1 MKGAAACVLALLSLP
16 AAAQYPA
23 KPLRMIVPIL
33 AGGPLDAVARVTS
46 QSLSQGLGQPVVI
59 DNRPGA
65 DGAIAAQAVLSSP
78 PDGYTLF
85 FTNNTAVIGAP
96 LLNKGVTYD
105 TLNDF
110 TPVSFVGR
118 MTLVIWAH
126 PDAPTRSIQEM
137 VAFARANPNKLT
149 YATNTIGDVIAGA
162 QLASAAGI
170 SMLRVPY
177 KGAAQSVPEV
187 VAGRVNM
194 VIAPVGAG
202 LGLMKEN
209 RLRGLAVI
217 LPTRSPVAPDIP
229 TIAEAG
235 LPGVSVT
242 TWAAIFG
249 PRGFPRDVTARLAD
263 EMAKVVQRPES
274 RAQFDKLGFRPEA
287 TTPEGLAQLVKQ
299 EFGVWSKIIRE
310 NNITQEP

>member
-1 MKGAAACVLALLSLP
+1 MRKMLALLLLSCSS
-16 AAAQYPA
+16 AWAQYPA
-23 KPLRMIVPIL
+23 KPVRMFVPIL
-33 AGGPLDAVARVTS
+33 AGGPLDGVARVVS
-46 QSLSQGLGQPVVI
+46 SSMSQGLGQQVVI
-59 DNRPGA
+59 ENRPGA

-78 PDGYTLF
+78 ADGYTLF
-85 FTNNTAVIGAP
+85 FTNNTAVVGAP

-126 PDAPTRSIQEM
+126 PAAPTRSMKEL
-137 VAFARANPNKLT
+137 VDYAKANPGKLT

-162 QLASAAGI
+162 QLVGAAGVK
-170 SMLRVPY
+170 MLRVPY
-177 KGAAQSVPEV
+177 KGAAQSIPEV

-194 VIAPVGAG
+194 VIAPIGAG
-202 LGLMKEN
+202 LGLMKEG

-217 LPTRSPVAPDIP
+217 LPTRNPAAPDIP

-235 LPGVSVT
+235 LPAVNVT

-249 PRGFPRDVTARLAD
+249 PRGMSREIAARLSK
-263 EMAKVVQRPES
+263 EVGEVVQRPDA
-274 RAQFDKLGFRPEA
+274 RAAFDKAGFRPEA
-287 TTPEGLAQLVKQ
+287 TSPEGLAALVKN
-299 EFGVWSKIIRE
+299 EFAVWAKIIKD
-310 NNITQEP
+310 NNITQEQ

>member
-1 MKGAAACVLALLSLP
+1 MRFAVAVMLTLLATT
-16 AAAQYPA
+16 ATAQYPA
-23 KPLRMIVPIL
+23 KPVRLVVPIL
-33 AGGPLDAVARVTS
+33 AGGPLDAVARVVS
-46 QSLSQGLGQPVVI
+46 QSMAQGLGQSVVI

-96 LLNKGVTYD
+96 LLNKSVTYD

-110 TPVSFVGR
+110 SPVSFVGR

-126 PDAPTRSIQEM
+126 PDSPTRSIQEM
-137 VAFARANPNKLT
+137 VAFAKANPGKLT

-162 QLASAAGI
+162 QLLNAAGV

-194 VIAPVGAG
+194 VIAPIGAG

-217 LPTRSPVAPDIP
+217 LPSRSPAAPDIP

-235 LPGVSVT
+235 LPSVSVT

-249 PRGFPRDVTARLAD
+249 PRNLPREATARLAD
-263 EMAKVVQRPES
+263 EMAKVVQRPDT

-287 TTPEGLAQLVKQ
+287 TTPEGLASLVKQ
-299 EFGVWSKIIRE
+299 ELGVWAKIIKE
-310 NNITQEP
+310 NGITQDQ